1 MGIHKSGEDYLKVIY
16 LLHQKKGEVRECDI
30 AEVMGYSKASVCNM
44 VKALTGQGYVTHFQH
59 DVQLTELGLQT
70 AQAIHKKYCIT
81 KEFMVSVLQIQAAT
95 AEKDACHLEHILSD
109 ETIRALQDQLTEK
122 GAAENGT
129 TICPFMD
136 KGL

>member
-1 MGIHKSGEDYLKVIY
+1 MI
-16 LLHQKKGEVRECDI
+16 
-30 AEVMGYSKASVCNM
+30 
-44 VKALTGQGYVTHFQH
+44 
-59 DVQLTELGLQT
+59 
-70 AQAIHKKYCIT
+70 
-81 KEFMVSVLQIQAAT
+81 SVLQVQAT
-95 AEKDACHLEHILSD
+95 IAEKDACHLEHILSD